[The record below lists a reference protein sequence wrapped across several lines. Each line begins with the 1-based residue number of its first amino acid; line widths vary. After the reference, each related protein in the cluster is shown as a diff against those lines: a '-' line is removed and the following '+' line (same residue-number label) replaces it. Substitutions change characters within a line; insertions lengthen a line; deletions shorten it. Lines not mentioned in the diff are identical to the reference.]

1 MSRRVAAV
9 TDCQAMPRPLVRIT
23 VPMRAFRSAWGKACR
38 KARISGLHFH
48 DLRGTAATRLAEA
61 GCSHAEIASIT
72 GHSMR
77 DVGAILDKYLART
90 DKIALA
96 AIAKLE
102 RGAL

>member
-1 MSRRVAAV
+1 
-9 TDCQAMPRPLVRIT
+9 
-23 VPMRAFRSAWGKACR
+23 MRAFRSAWGKACR